1 VKADF
6 LLIFIV
12 RYFDDNC
19 INDDLEDKIFGHVK
33 CSAFF
38 PSERRLGREAMSINR
53 EKYNEILKRF
63 DGKATLV
70 AVSKTKPVEDIQAL
84 YDLGQRDFGEN
95 YVQEL
100 VDKYEQLPKDINWHF
115 IGHLQSNKVKYIAPF
130 VHLIHG
136 VDSEKLLK
144 EINKQ
149 GTKLNRTIPCLL
161 QVHIAA
167 EETKFG
173 FDADELDNLIDKIKT
188 SEMDFKNVAVKGLM
202 GMASFT
208 EDNDL
213 IKREFAFLKELFDK
227 YAQPSTINY
236 QLSTLSMGMSADFK
250 FALDAGSNMVRIGS
264 MLFGSRIYNS

>member
-1 VKADF
+1 
-6 LLIFIV
+6 
-12 RYFDDNC
+12 
-19 INDDLEDKIFGHVK
+19 
-33 CSAFF
+33 
-38 PSERRLGREAMSINR
+38 MSINTQQYQ
-53 EKYNEILKRF
+53 KILTELH
-63 DGKATLV
+63 GKATLV

-100 VDKYEQLPKDINWHF
+100 TDKYELLPKDINWHF

-136 VDSEKLLK
+136 VDSEKLLT

-149 GTKLNRTIPCLL
+149 AAKNNRIINCLL
-161 QVHIAA
+161 QVHISA

-173 FDADELDNLIDKIKT
+173 FDEAELAALCT
-188 SEMDFKNVAVKGLM
+188 SDLSALKNVNICGLM

-213 IKREFAFLKELFDK
+213 IKSEFNSLKNL
-227 YAQPSTINY
+227 
-236 QLSTLSMGMSADFK
+236 
-250 FALDAGSNMVRIGS
+250 
-264 MLFGSRIYNS
+264 